1 MAKTELYLNKDCI
14 GKSIYRIIQR
24 HNLVIEQE
32 ILASSENEAFDLY
45 LKNGGLNYS
54 KMTSDLTNT
63 SSEIETTLIDA
74 ESPDTKMKYIGTVV
88 QSKDDIDEVEV
99 DDAGGVI

>member
-1 MAKTELYLNKDCI
+1 MARTELYLNKDCI

-54 KMTSDLTNT
+54 KMTTDLTNT

-74 ESPDTKMKYIGTVV
+74 ESPNTRTEYVGTVV
-88 QSKDDIDEVEV
+88 QSKDDIDEVEL

>member
-1 MAKTELYLNKDCI
+1 MIKTELYLNKDCI
-14 GKSIYRIIQR
+14 GKKIYRIIQR

-32 ILASSENEAFDLY
+32 ILASSEDEAFDLY

-74 ESPDTKMKYIGTVV
+74 ESPNTRTEYVGTVV

-99 DDAGGVI
+99 DDAGGII